1 MLMVDLVVGDA
12 SRASFA
18 IACYKKAEWIS
29 LTVNTNKA
37 NDKGRTDYRLIL
49 ITTTQK
55 KRP

>member
-1 MLMVDLVVGDA
+1 MVDLVVGDA